1 MSDPLLTPFQI
12 GSLSLKNRIVST
24 PHAPALAEDGM
35 PKERYQ
41 RYHLEKAK
49 GGIAMTMIGGSS
61 CVSPDSPSVFGQLDV
76 SSDRI
81 IPYFTEFAD
90 RIHQENCRIVCQI
103 SHLGRRTTWNDG
115 DWLPVIAPSR
125 VREPAHRGF
134 PKIMDHA
141 DIKRVIQDY
150 VAAARRLRDSGFDGV
165 EILQNGHLPGQF
177 LSPDTNLRD
186 DEYGGSFENRLRFIR
201 ELYDAV
207 KKAIDNDIVIGARVE
222 MDSKLAEGLQQVE
235 ALKALQVIEK
245 EGTIDYFNLN
255 VGRSDTEYMLANYP
269 VPAMFVGLAPF
280 VQLAGYF
287 KTQLNTPTIHAARIT
302 DLATARY
309 AVQEGMMDL
318 VGMTRAHIADPHIVN
333 KLLEGREH
341 EIRPCVGAGYCID
354 RIYNEGEML
363 CIQNVATTR
372 EQHIPHITPP
382 TEGALKKVV
391 VIGGGPAGLEAARVS
406 ALRGHDVTLIEAS
419 SQLGGQVR
427 LAAKSQLR
435 KDLIGIVNWLE
446 DEVKRLN
453 VNILWE
459 HFADAD
465 TITALQPD
473 VVIVATG
480 GLPDHDDVEG
490 GDLSCSTWDVLS
502 GAALIAPTGEEMV
515 LVYDDHGQHQAASTV
530 VELCKRGYKVQV
542 VTPDRHAVHE
552 MGSSNYPMYIK
563 AFHDHQ
569 VVVTPDLRLQSL
581 KPSGNG
587 IEANFKSDYGDHP
600 YRISADHVV
609 IEHGTLPNDEIYH
622 DLIAHSDNGG
632 ITDIRALIAGD
643 EQQSSSQHED
653 GFSLFRI
660 GDAVASRN
668 IHAAILDARRLCQ
681 TI

>member
-1 MSDPLLTPFQI
+1 MSDPLLTSIQI
-12 GSLSLKNRIVST
+12 GPLSLKNRIVST
-24 PHAPALAEDGM
+24 PHAPALAEDGL

-81 IPYFTEFAD
+81 IPYFTEFAE
-90 RIHQENCRIVCQI
+90 RIHQEDCRIVCQI

-141 DIKRVIQDY
+141 DIQRVIQDY

-186 DEYGGSFENRLRFIR
+186 DEYGGNFENRLRFIR
-201 ELYDAV
+201 ELYEAV
-207 KKAIDNDIVIGARVE
+207 KAAIGNDIVIGARVE
-222 MDSKLAEGLQQVE
+222 MDSKLAEGLQQDE

-245 EGTIDYFNLN
+245 DGFIDYFNLN
-255 VGRSDTEYMLANYP
+255 VGRSDTDYMLASHP

-280 VQLAGYF
+280 VQLAGLF
-287 KTQLNTPTIHAARIT
+287 KSHLNTPTIHAARIS

-333 KLLEGREH
+333 KLKEGREN

-363 CIQNVATTR
+363 CIHNVATTR
-372 EQHIPHITPP
+372 EQHISHVTPP
-382 TEGALKKVV
+382 TEGVVKKVV
-391 VIGGGPAGLEAARVS
+391 VVGGGPAGMEAARVS
-406 ALRGHDVTLIEAS
+406 ALRGHDVTLMEAS

-427 LAAKSQLR
+427 LAVQSKVR
-435 KDLIGIVNWLE
+435 KDLIGIINWLE
-446 DEVKRLN
+446 DEIKRLN
-453 VNILWE
+453 VNIVWE
-459 HFADAD
+459 QFAD
-465 TITALQPD
+465 TSSITALNPGL
-473 VVIVATG
+473 VIIATG
-480 GLPDHDDVEG
+480 GVPDHDYVEG

-502 GAALIAPTGEEMV
+502 GNALVSPQGEETV
-515 LVYDDHGQHQAASTV
+515 LLYDDHGQHQAASTV
-530 VELCKRGYKVQV
+530 VELCQRGFNVHL

-569 VVVTPDLRLQSL
+569 VRVTTDLRLKTLSNE
-581 KPSGNG
+581 GNG
-587 IEANFKSDYGDHP
+587 ITAHFASDFGGHP
-600 YRISADHVV
+600 YDVKADHVI
-609 IEHGTLPNDEIYH
+609 IEHGTLPNDELYH
-622 DLIAHSDNGG
+622 ELAPASHNNGIIDIA
-632 ITDIRALIAGD
+632 ALIAGV
-643 EQQSSSQHED
+643 EQPLLKEKSE
-653 GFSLFRI
+653 GYSLFRV